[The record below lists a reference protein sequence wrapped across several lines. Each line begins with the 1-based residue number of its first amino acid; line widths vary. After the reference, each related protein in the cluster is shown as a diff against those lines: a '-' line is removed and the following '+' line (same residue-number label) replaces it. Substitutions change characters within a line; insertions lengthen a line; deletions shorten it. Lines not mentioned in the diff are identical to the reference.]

1 MFTDCMENEKNI
13 EPIIDNMKYG
23 KKLGVNSVPTIFV
36 NGFPVVGNV
45 DKDKIKAVL
54 SGENILIDD

>member
-13 EPIIDNMKYG
+13 EPIIGSMKYG

-45 DKDKIKAVL
+45 DKERIKAVL
-54 SGENILIDD
+54 RGEDIFIDD